1 MSKIYN
7 WDTKKVIEINLPLD
21 IVKKYFS
28 KKEYSLDD
36 VEEIFKN
43 SYDDFK
49 NEILRIDYF
58 SEIANNLWNILVKQ
72 RIEKNKIGDITLMT
86 SEINFYLSVDNLNR
100 VDDIL
105 DEVEE
110 YLENKSKT
118 I

>member
-7 WDTKKVIEINLPLD
+7 WDTKKVTEVSLTPNL
-21 IVKKYFS
+21 IKKYFS

-36 VEEIFKN
+36 VEEIFIN

-58 SEIANNLWNILVKQ
+58 SEIADNLWNISVHQK
-72 RIEKNKIGDITLMT
+72 IEKNKIGEITLMA
-86 SEINFYLSVDNLNR
+86 SKINFYLDSDNLDR

-105 DEVEE
+105 DEIEK
-110 YLENKSKT
+110 YLDNKSK
-118 I
+118 

>member
-7 WDTKKVIEINLPLD
+7 WDTKKITEVLLPAD
-21 IVKKYFS
+21 IIKKYFP

-43 SYDDFK
+43 SYEDFK

-58 SEIANNLWNILVKQ
+58 SEIADNLWNILVKQ
-72 RIEKNKIGDITLMT
+72 RIEKNKIGDITLMA
-86 SEINFYLSVDNLNR
+86 SEINFYLDSDNLDR

-105 DEVEE
+105 DDVEK
-110 YLENKSKT
+110 YLRGKT
-118 I
+118 K